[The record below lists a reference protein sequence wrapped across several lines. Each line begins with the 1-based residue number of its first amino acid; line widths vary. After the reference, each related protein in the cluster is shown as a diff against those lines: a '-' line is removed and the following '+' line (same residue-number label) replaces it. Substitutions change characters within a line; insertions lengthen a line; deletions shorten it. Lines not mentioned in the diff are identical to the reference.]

1 MTETQTNEPELAT
14 PETQEPE
21 AITEPI
27 PETTPETPKKRG
39 AGRPKKD
46 VTPAGNNTDETAEI
60 PVQTG
65 GKINAFGRKRTRK
78 TAEADDLINE
88 AEKERKI
95 TPAEKKNILE
105 SYRSGGKVGL
115 ATFDILQA
123 KLFAYL
129 HGEDTKDHMLT
140 DDEKELIQVPLDDVI
155 KDLAEKA
162 NGVLNPYW
170 LLAGVLGMVF
180 LPKIILVGDK
190 KGWFDMKNYSK
201 KKNKPAENQDES
213 NVFFDEI
220 AKEKERIRE
229 EHFKKQEAEFV
240 EKARLESERI
250 AREDAE
256 IEKIINPTMKV
267 VHGDI
272 E

>member
-1 MTETQTNEPELAT
+1 MTETQTTEPELAT

-21 AITEPI
+21 AITEPT

-39 AGRPKKD
+39 AGRPRKHA
-46 VTPAGNNTDETAEI
+46 TPAGNNTDETAEI

-95 TPAEKKNILE
+95 SPAEKKNILE

-201 KKNKPAENQDES
+201 KKNKQAENQDES
-213 NVFFDEI
+213 NAFFDEI

-229 EHFKKQEAEFV
+229 EHFKKQEAEFL
-240 EKARLESERI
+240 EKARLEAERI

-256 IEKIINPTMKV
+256 IEQILQPKMKV
-267 VHGDI
+267 VNGDS